1 MLAARMDDFGGR
13 LRQARE
19 LRGISLRQ
27 VAASTK
33 ISAAALEALERNDI
47 SKLPGGIFSRA
58 FVRSYAAEVGLDPD
72 RTVRE
77 FLDRFNQEPS
87 SSADG
92 AAAPAR
98 DYLDTF
104 DRGWGRTA
112 WRLSIAAVAL
122 LTLVAAV
129 VLVVRAR
136 VRHASP
142 PTGVAMKLAGTPSSP
157 SPPQTAASAVG
168 DGRSDA
174 GAPSAPVIAG
184 AMVLDIHPTS
194 ACWVSLTV
202 DGRKLFARLM
212 KSGERESYSVVHEAV
227 LDIGNAGAFAFSL
240 DGRPG
245 KAVGDSG
252 QAKTLTLTPAT
263 ASQYVK

>member
-27 VAASTK
+27 VAAITK

-77 FLDRFNQEPS
+77 FLDRFNQEPRS
-87 SSADG
+87 SVDG
-92 AAAPAR
+92 AAASAP
-98 DYLDTF
+98 DHLDTF
-104 DRGWGRTA
+104 DRRWGSRA
-112 WRLSIAAVAL
+112 WRFSIAAVAL
-122 LTLVAAV
+122 ITLVAAV

-136 VRHASP
+136 ARHASP
-142 PTGVAMKLAGTPSSP
+142 PAGVATTLAGTPSSP
-157 SPPQTAASAVG
+157 PSQRTAGSAVG
-168 DGRSDA
+168 DGRSDT
-174 GAPSAPVIAG
+174 GAPSAQLIAG
-184 AMVLDIHPTS
+184 AMILDIHPTS

-212 KSGERESYSVVHEAV
+212 KSGERESYSVAHEAV

-240 DGRPG
+240 DGIPG
-245 KAVGDSG
+245 KAVGESG
-252 QAKTLTLTPAT
+252 QAKTLILTPAT